1 VYLQNGTPFAGKGR
15 QVVPEGQ
22 RLILELPGG
31 GGHGDPAERSA
42 EAVENDRR
50 QGYVT

>member
-1 VYLQNGTPFAGKGR
+1 
-15 QVVPEGQ
+15 
-22 RLILELPGG
+22 LELPGG
-31 GGHGDPAERSA
+31 GGHGDPSERSP